1 MRGRGITYDTGFVG
15 RAGNSR
21 EHFDLTDVVA
31 DLRAIRDR
39 LHCTTVRIT
48 GGDPER
54 IEMAANAAVDLGL
67 EVWYS
72 PYPLDLHPEEMLDMF
87 ADCARRAERLR
98 IAGHQ
103 VVFVAGAELSL
114 MNHGF
119 LPGATMDER
128 VHAVLSRP
136 AGLGELVAAAS
147 ARVDD
152 FLGRAVP
159 LIRGHFG
166 GRVTYASIPFERVDW
181 SRFDIVS
188 VDLYRSAEIA
198 DRFADGVRDLVA
210 QGKPVAI
217 TEFGCATY
225 RGAADVGARGLEIV
239 RYDPGTGRPV
249 RLDGQYARDEDGQAA
264 AVREHLEVFD
274 AAGVDTVFVFLF
286 ALEDMPSRAD
296 GDPRDDLDLAS
307 YGIVRVLDRG
317 SAAAGA
323 GRRWEPKAAFHV
335 VAEFY
340 RPAPVGKV
348 PA

>member
-54 IEMAANAAVDLGL
+54 IELAANAAADLDL

-72 PYPLDLHPEEMLDMF
+72 PYPLDLHLKEMLDLF

-147 ARVDD
+147 ARLDD

-198 DRFADGVRDLVA
+198 GRFADGVRDLVA

-225 RGAADVGARGLEIV
+225 RGAADVGARGLEI
-239 RYDPGTGRPV
+239 
-249 RLDGQYARDEDGQAA
+249 GQYVRDEDGQAA

-286 ALEDMPSRAD
+286 ALEDMPSRPD

-317 SAAAGA
+317 SAAAVA
-323 GRRWEPKAAFHV
+323 GRRWEPKAAFHAV
-335 VAEFY
+335 SEFY
-340 RPAPVGKV
+340 RPAP
-348 PA
+348 